1 MIDAIVVIILI
12 LITSL
17 AVKSILKNKNQC
29 SGNCADCSGACHID
43 FDEIKKAINKQLKN
57 GHHDNSSSSLNCL
70 ATLGK
75 SVMTSIVLYVNESPV
90 WGFLFSL
97 YSYRSNL
104 ELAPLVYPY
113 RLNHQ

>member
-43 FDEIKKAINKQLKN
+43 FDEIKKAINK
-57 GHHDNSSSSLNCL
+57 
-70 ATLGK
+70 
-75 SVMTSIVLYVNESPV
+75 
-90 WGFLFSL
+90 
-97 YSYRSNL
+97 
-104 ELAPLVYPY
+104 
-113 RLNHQ
+113 